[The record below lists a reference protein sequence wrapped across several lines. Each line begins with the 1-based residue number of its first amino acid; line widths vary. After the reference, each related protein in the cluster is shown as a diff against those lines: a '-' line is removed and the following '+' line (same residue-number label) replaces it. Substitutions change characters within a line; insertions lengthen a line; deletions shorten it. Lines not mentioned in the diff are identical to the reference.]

1 MILYSPGWLFYC
13 CFGVVLVSLLFFLAG
28 VACDVLHTSEFN
40 SENGKRLRHA
50 VGTAW
55 RQTNVVNLKW
65 GGCRDGSLH
74 DD

>member
-1 MILYSPGWLFYC
+1 M
-13 CFGVVLVSLLFFLAG
+13 VVLLLFWGSVGFVAVFFFLAG
-28 VACDVLHTSEFN
+28 VTCDVLRTSELN
-40 SENGKRLRHA
+40 SENGKRSRHA

-55 RQTNVVNLKW
+55 RQTNMVSLKW